1 MKKFKFVLGAAD
13 VEMAAIESLLAA
25 CGQQFEH
32 ATTDGRRCHAANAG
46 VADNKGLN
54 GFDVI
59 FVECRVLDVTPAVII
74 DHHKPG
80 DFGYDKAPEDFMNAS
95 SLGQVYVFL
104 ATQGLLDPESAGM
117 DHAGPYTGR
126 IDFDGVGTYTVA
138 NMGHRAPTVF
148 FIPKDH
154 VYVAAADHCL
164 EAAYRGKCPGVDPEK
179 LLEFRS
185 QWIAEFQK
193 TTAASVKENIR
204 EAVEKLKNAK
214 KVVLGGVEVADLAD
228 GNVIPQL
235 PEAGAYAGIPF
246 VALVPSPDGR
256 KKYVL
261 QAAPPAAIEAFLAG
275 AFAPLYDYYGAPA
288 RGFAGGYDRPLN

>member
-25 CGQQFEH
+25 CGQQFVH
-32 ATTDGRRCHAANAG
+32 ATVGGRRCHAANAYN
-46 VADNKGLN
+46 AENKDMDGL
-54 GFDVI
+54 DVV
-59 FVECRVLDVTPAVII
+59 FVECRVLDVRPVHVI

-80 DFGYDKAPEDFMNAS
+80 DSGYDKAPEEFMNAS
-95 SLGQVYVFL
+95 SLGQVYAFL
-104 ATQGLLDPESAGM
+104 ASHGLLDPESAGM
-117 DHAGPYTGR
+117 DHA
-126 IDFDGVGTYTVA
+126 GTYTVA

-148 FIPKDH
+148 FIPENH

-164 EAAYRGKCPGVDPEK
+164 EAAYRGKCPGVEPEK
-179 LLEFRS
+179 LLELRS